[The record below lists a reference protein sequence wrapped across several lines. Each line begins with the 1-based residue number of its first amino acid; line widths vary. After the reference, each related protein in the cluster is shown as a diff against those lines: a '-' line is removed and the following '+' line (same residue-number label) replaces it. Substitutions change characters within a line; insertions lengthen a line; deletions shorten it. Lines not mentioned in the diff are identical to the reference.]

1 MKRIKESIGG
11 YFYNEGTSY
20 LSEIN
25 VDKFELDKSKAFY
38 LFDIVP
44 MGAVRMNRADRWR
57 KRPVVLEYFQFKD
70 RLREQAKELKFEL
83 GKTFNA
89 VYFLPMP
96 ESWSNKKK
104 EKMNGSIHESKPDTD
119 NITKGIKD
127 ALRENDSD
135 IWWEK
140 AEKRWAFKGSIL
152 IYA

>member
-11 YFYNEGTSY
+11 YFYNAGTSY

-25 VDKFELDKSKAFY
+25 VEKFVLDKSKAFY
-38 LFDIVP
+38 LFDVVP

-57 KRPVVLEYFQFKD
+57 KRPVVLQYFQFKD

-96 ESWSNKKK
+96 DSWSNKKK

>member
-11 YFYNEGTSY
+11 YFYNAGTSY

-25 VDKFELDKSKAFY
+25 VEKFVVDKSKAFF
-38 LFDIVP
+38 LFDVVP

-57 KRPVVLEYFQFKD
+57 KRPVVLQYFQFID
-70 RLREQAKELKFEL
+70 RLREQAKDLKFEL

-96 ESWSNKKK
+96 DSWSNKKK

-140 AEKRWAFKGSIL
+140 AEKRWAYKGSIL
-152 IYA
+152 IYV